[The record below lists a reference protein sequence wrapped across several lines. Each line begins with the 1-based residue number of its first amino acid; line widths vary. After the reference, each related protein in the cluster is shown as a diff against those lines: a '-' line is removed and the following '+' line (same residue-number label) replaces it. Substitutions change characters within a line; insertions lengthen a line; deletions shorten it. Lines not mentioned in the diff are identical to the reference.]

1 MLKDMKEKLT
11 RLSGNRLVLAV
22 AAIVFGLLLIIFRR
36 QALDLMIRLMG
47 VALIAC
53 ACIYYFFYRKGEEHD
68 LLDKAVSIFIGIVG
82 LILIVAARGIVNFF
96 PVIIGIVLI
105 INAFANLARL
115 FSVDAGTR
123 GGGWRGSVVLQIV
136 VLILG
141 FCMMFFRHYAANVI
155 VMFIGVAVLI
165 TGISN
170 LVVFIRNRSEGV
182 DDTVG
187 AGTDDGSGSFFGNM
201 RGFFRGGRGSDGSK
215 NDPIDV
221 EYREVGPDDRR

>member
-47 VALIAC
+47 VALIVC
-53 ACIYYFFYRKGEEHD
+53 ACIYYFFYRRGEEHD
-68 LLDKAVSIFIGIVG
+68 LLDKVVSIFIGIVG

-182 DDTVG
+182 
-187 AGTDDGSGSFFGNM
+187 
-201 RGFFRGGRGSDGSK
+201 
-215 NDPIDV
+215 
-221 EYREVGPDDRR
+221 